1 MARAAEVPSAVLP
14 TLVPTRTAVLTSG
27 GQIRCGCGRRPRAL
41 RRGRWGHL
49 PVLPGGSTLAAFA
62 AVLGRALLGPFTEGR
77 RGPLSCFRRVFLPSG
92 LFPACFL
99 IRLYFVWAVG
109 GGKLNWVFLF
119 SLNLR
124 KWPFSNVVYSA
135 KKVLTSMLASFG
147 RIQCLVAPYPRVR
160 TLYGCAPCWPGQVGE
175 ELSI

>member
-49 PVLPGGSTLAAFA
+49 PVLPGGSTFAAFA
-62 AVLGRALLGPFTEGR
+62 AVLGRALLGPFTEGQR
-77 RGPLSCFRRVFLPSG
+77 PTFLFSLFFLPSG

-124 KWPFSNVVYSA
+124 KLPFSNVVYSA
-135 KKVLTSMLASFG
+135 KTGIDIDAGFVRSYS
-147 RIQCLVAPYPRVR
+147 VPYGALPSCAH
-160 TLYGCAPCWPGQVGE
+160 TLWMCSLQAWAGG
-175 ELSI
+175 